1 MLAELVDHVVGVDPD
16 RDSITIAVVG
26 AQTTAVLAQERFTA
40 DAAGYQSASA
50 LADQHSIDTSRCWAV
65 EGTGSYGRGLPGE
78 LERAGEM
85 VIEFDQPRHKPS
97 KSGAKSDALDA
108 IRAAREALGRER
120 LSLPRAHSGHR
131 EAIRVH
137 TVARDAAVRSRTAAI
152 NELKSLVVTA
162 DEKLRG
168 ELRGLGA
175 TRLTQRCARFR
186 TTTGR
191 SDIAINHTR
200 LAMQPLAR
208 RIEHLDAEIVEHD
221 EAIKTLIDAAAPQLV
236 AEFGIGYI
244 TAATFYLAWSHP
256 GRCRSEAA
264 FARLAGVAPI
274 EATSGQNQ
282 QRHRLC
288 RTGDRKL
295 NQALHVVA
303 LVRKRADPTTRAYI
317 ARRTSEGKTD
327 REATRCIKRYLAR
340 RVWRLLEHPLDRT

>member
-16 RDSITIAVVG
+16 RDSITIAVVD
-26 AQTTAVLAQERFTA
+26 AQTTAVLANERFA
-40 DAAGYQSASA
+40 ANAAGYRSAVA
-50 LADQHSIDTSRCWAV
+50 LADQYSSPTTRCWAV
-65 EGTGSYGRGLPGE
+65 EGTASYGRGLFGE

-85 VIEFDQPRHKPS
+85 VVEFDQPRHKAS

-120 LSLPRAHSGHR
+120 LSVPRTHTGHR

-162 DEKLRG
+162 DEGLRG
-168 ELRGLGA
+168 DLRGLGA
-175 TRLTQRCARFR
+175 TRLTQRCARWH
-186 TTTGR
+186 TTNT
-191 SDIAINHTR
+191 SDIAVSHTK
-200 LAMQPLAR
+200 LAMRSIAR
-208 RIEHLDAEIVEHD
+208 RIEHLEAEIDEHD
-221 EAIKTLIDAAAPQLV
+221 RAIKALIDIAAPQLV
-236 AEFGIGYI
+236 AEFGIGYV

-256 GRCRSEAA
+256 GQCRSEAA

-303 LVRKRADPTTRAYI
+303 LVRKRACPTTRAYI
-317 ARRTSEGKTD
+317 ARRASEGKTD
-327 REATRCIKRYLAR
+327 REATRCIKRYIAR
-340 RVWRLLEHPLDRT
+340 RVWRLLEHPLDNT

>member
-16 RDSITIAVVG
+16 RDSITIAVID
-26 AQTTAVLAQERFTA
+26 AHTTAVLANERFAA
-40 DAAGYQSASA
+40 DAAGYESAIVFS
-50 LADQHSIDTSRCWAV
+50 DQHSSPTTRCWAI
-65 EGTGSYGRGLPGE
+65 EGSSSYGRGLLAK
-78 LERAGEM
+78 LERGGEM
-85 VIEFDQPRHKPS
+85 VVEFDQPRQRAS

-108 IRAAREALGRER
+108 VRAAREALGREH
-120 LSLPRAHSGHR
+120 LSTPRAHTGPR

-162 DEKLRG
+162 DEQLRA

-186 TTTGR
+186 ATTQP
-191 SDIAINHTR
+191 DIAISHTR
-200 LAMQPLAR
+200 LAMRSIAR
-208 RIEHLDAEIVEHD
+208 RIEHLEGEIADHD
-221 EAIKTLIDAAAPQLV
+221 VALKMLIDNAAPQLV
-236 AEFGIGYI
+236 AEFGIGYV

-264 FARLAGVAPI
+264 FARLAGAAPI

-303 LVRKRADPTTRAYI
+303 LVRKRADPATRTYLD
-317 ARRTSEGKTD
+317 RRTSEGKTN
-327 REATRCIKRYLAR
+327 REATRCIKRYIAR
-340 RVWRLLEHPLDRT
+340 RVWRLLEHSPT